1 MMNSVIEV
9 KEASFYYGEKEVFD
23 KISLSVNSGEILC
36 IVGPNGCG
44 KTTFLDCILGLL
56 KLKKGE
62 IFVNGGNIRNISE
75 KQRAEEMAYIPQ
87 SHERTFPYT
96 VEEIVL
102 MGRAHKT
109 GMFSS
114 PSKKDRHI
122 AVEAI
127 SKVGIGYLLNKPYT
141 QISGGEGQLV
151 MVARALAQ
159 QSRIIIMDEPTAHL
173 DFKNELMLLET
184 ITNLIEERAITII
197 MATHFPNHA
206 YYFENN
212 GIPTTLALMN
222 DGNFKAIG
230 RPSEI
235 LNETNIKKIYSVNSK
250 VIKCNIENNI
260 SIRQVVPLSIDKEE
274 KTGIRRKDN

>member
-9 KEASFYYGEKEVFD
+9 REASFCYCEKEVFD
-23 KISLSVNSGEILC
+23 KISLSVSLGEILC

-62 IFVNGGNIRNISE
+62 IFVNGENIRNISE
-75 KQRAEEMAYIPQ
+75 KQRAEKMAYIPQ

-114 PSKKDRHI
+114 PSREDRHI
-122 AVEAI
+122 AMEAI
-127 SKVGIGYLLNKPYT
+127 NKVGIGYLLNKPYT

-159 QSRIIIMDEPTAHL
+159 QSRIVIMDEPTAHL

-184 ITNLIEERAITII
+184 ITNLIKERAITII

-212 GIPTTLALMN
+212 GIPTTIALMN
-222 DGNFKAIG
+222 DGNFQAMG

-250 VIKCNIENNI
+250 VIKCDIENNI

-274 KTGIRRKDN
+274 KTDIRRKDN